1 MSIFLSFRLRLPTL
15 LLATVLSC
23 VAASRAADGVLSTL
37 DPREVAPSAI
47 AQPQAASPPGLQGV
61 PGTPYSIS
69 NPGGQTVVIPY
80 RASSAQPAPFSSSDT
95 VDAVTTAAAGDVV
108 ILSDPAGTDD
118 PSNWAAVFRFL
129 NPNDPTGADGLLA
142 DDVEGFDTS
151 NVGSGGFANFKLFP
165 NTIYLADVASG
176 DTGRAGMYE
185 ELGLG
190 GNGILPGQTAIF
202 YYTVDV
208 TGSGGTGPGGGSVPE
223 PSTFLLIGLGGGA
236 LIAGR
241 LRRYGRA
248 RA

>member
-1 MSIFLSFRLRLPTL
+1 MRRTVCCLRLTPVKWL
-15 LLATVLSC
+15 LLRSRSRRRRRRPDYRAFPVRRTRS
-23 VAASRAADGVLSTL
+23 AIRAAKPWS
-37 DPREVAPSAI
+37 S
-47 AQPQAASPPGLQGV
+47 
-61 PGTPYSIS
+61 
-69 NPGGQTVVIPY
+69 PY